1 MKSMKQILQQLTIK
15 QLFTLQKNKNLS
27 ITKITNKGFSLAEIM
42 IVLVIIGGILGLI
55 LPKIQEG
62 NEKSKVRN
70 TKIKMAEIENK
81 INEYQADCGKLPSSL
96 DFLVTDVAECKNWT
110 SNKKSKNLL
119 KDEWQTDFIYETTE
133 NGFNIKSLGQNKKEG
148 GEGPDK
154 DFFSQGSTA
163 NEE

>member
-1 MKSMKQILQQLTIK
+1 MKLLSTKFKNNLNQSN
-15 QLFTLQKNKNLS
+15 LFNNRSLS
-27 ITKITNKGFSLAEIM
+27 NISNNRGFSLAEIM

-62 NEKSKVRN
+62 RDNSSIRN
-70 TKIKMAEIENK
+70 SKIKMSEIENK
-81 INEYQADCGKLPSSL
+81 INEYQADCGKMPTSL
-96 DFLVTDVAECKNWT
+96 DFLVSDTADCKNWT

-119 KDEWQTDFIYETTE
+119 KDEWNTDFQYEVSG
-133 NGFNIKSLGQNKKEG
+133 NGFNLKSLGKNKKEG

-154 DFFSQGSTA
+154 DFYSQGSAA